1 MHSSFQK
8 QLNSLI
14 LHFPYD
20 KVAGKF
26 LHLHISS
33 LIFSKEEGLVQ
44 IKMYLLHL
52 ISMFLLIYH
61 FKVKVQNFQQ
71 CYQQL

>member
-20 KVAGKF
+20 IVARKF

-33 LIFSKEEGLVQ
+33 LISSKEEGLVQ